1 MTFSCALQPGGN
13 ARGQALPARRIG
25 RQAKAQQ
32 AVFVEA
38 AHEDGAPGEVGVERG
53 QRFRAIHAQG
63 AEERGARYGVGRD
76 ADYVIPRIAAM

>member
-1 MTFSCALQPGGN
+1 MTEMTFSCALQPGGN

-38 AHEDGAPGEVGVERG
+38 ARQDRVARQVFEERRG
-53 QRFRAIHAQG
+53 LRGMRALER
-63 AEERGARYGVGRD
+63 AEERAA
-76 ADYVIPRIAAM
+76 ADLAETASP